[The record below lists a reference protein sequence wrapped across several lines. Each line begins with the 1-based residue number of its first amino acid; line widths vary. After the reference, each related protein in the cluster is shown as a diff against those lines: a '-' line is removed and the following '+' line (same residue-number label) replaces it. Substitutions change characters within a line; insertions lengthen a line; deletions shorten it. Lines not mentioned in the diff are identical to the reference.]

1 MKVTKTQGKTRLFDE
16 FPKIHSTWSL
26 WMNPQWRSVA
36 LEILGYINL
45 VEFFMYTKLKS
56 QISSFEPSKCY
67 HSLWNGQKGDHFW
80 FSEKLPQESSISR
93 EWNRVENILNPVNK
107 YFLSS
112 SRLSSINFARSP
124 DLDFEVNALPVF
136 PQLCS
141 RLCTIFFHT

>member
-1 MKVTKTQGKTRLFDE
+1 MKVTKTQGKTSLFDE

-36 LEILGYINL
+36 LEILGYIDL

-80 FSEKLPQESSISR
+80 FSEKLPQDPSKSHEWKPVEQKYLVSIYLLQVPVDWLIEHHKLCEEPRSGFRGERPIIAQLDLNLGLESG
-93 EWNRVENILNPVNK
+93 
-107 YFLSS
+107 
-112 SRLSSINFARSP
+112 
-124 DLDFEVNALPVF
+124 
-136 PQLCS
+136 
-141 RLCTIFFHT
+141 